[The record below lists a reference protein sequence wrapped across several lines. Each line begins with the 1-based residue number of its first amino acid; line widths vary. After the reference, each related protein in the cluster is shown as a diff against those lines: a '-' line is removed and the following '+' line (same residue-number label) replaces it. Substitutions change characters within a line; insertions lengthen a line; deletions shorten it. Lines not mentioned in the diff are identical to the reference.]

1 MSFEPGKPRDGLGRT
16 ASLGRNFG
24 HVWSAAG
31 CSNLGDGVVKVALPL
46 FAVQLTD
53 SPAGVAGVTVAAYL
67 PWILVSLPA
76 GALADRLD
84 RRTTMLVVNLARSAV
99 VGGLALLAV
108 QDTSG
113 LATIYIAAFALGT
126 GETLFDTSAQSLL
139 PAVVDRELARPE
151 GGFRASRSAKR
162 SEAPLKTRTRL
173 TRANSRLFALEQTT
187 NEFIGP
193 PLGGWLTGLGVAY
206 ALATS
211 SVLFLFAALFLSML
225 TGRYKPARSAGTTLR
240 EEIAEG
246 IRFLYGSTL
255 LRTTVIVVAIL
266 NLVGMATLAVLPL
279 YAIEPRPLNL
289 SEFGYGTLLLG
300 FGVGGLIG
308 STVAESLQRR
318 FGRARAL
325 VGAVA
330 GSTFWMFALALTRNI
345 VVIALAM
352 VLSGIGIMILN
363 VIGITFRQLVTPTRL
378 LGRVVAAHRVV
389 VLGVIP
395 VGAAAGGIV
404 AELVSFQALFG
415 LCGAIGLAMVVPAA
429 FFWRDEAMDSA
440 EANAV
445 GQS

>member
-1 MSFEPGKPRDGLGRT
+1 MGVEAGK
-16 ASLGRNFG
+16 LGRNFG

-31 CSNLGDGVVKVALPL
+31 CSNLGDGIVKVALPL

-67 PWILVSLPA
+67 PWVLLSLPA

-84 RRTTMLVVNLARSAV
+84 RRSTMLVVNLARAAV
-99 VGGLALLAV
+99 VGGLALFAV
-108 QDTSG
+108 QGTSG
-113 LATIYIAAFALGT
+113 LTTVYIAAFALGT

-139 PAVVDRELARPE
+139 PAVVDR
-151 GGFRASRSAKR
+151 
-162 SEAPLKTRTRL
+162 TTL

-187 NEFIGP
+187 NEFVGP
-193 PLGGWLTGLGVAY
+193 PLGGWLTGLGIAY

-211 SVLFLFAALFLSML
+211 SAFFLVAAVFLSML
-225 TGRYKPARSAGTTLR
+225 TGRYKPDRTAATTLR
-240 EEIAEG
+240 VEIVEG
-246 IRFLYGSTL
+246 VRFLYGSVL
-255 LRTTVIVVAIL
+255 LRTTVVIVAIL
-266 NLVGMATLAVLPL
+266 NFVGMATLAVLPL
-279 YAIEPRPLNL
+279 YAVEPRPLNL
-289 SEFGYGTLLLG
+289 SEFGYGLLLLG

-308 STVAESLQRR
+308 SIVAESIQRR

-330 GSTFWMFALALTRNI
+330 SSSIWMVALASTRNSA
-345 VVIALAM
+345 VIALAM

-363 VIGITFRQLVTPTRL
+363 VIGITFRQLITPTRL

-395 VGAAAGGIV
+395 LGAAAGGAI
-404 AELVSFQALFG
+404 AELVPFRVLFG
-415 LCGAIGLAMVVPAA
+415 LCGVVALAMVVPAA
-429 FFWRDEAMDSA
+429 FFWRDEAMDTA
-440 EANAV
+440 EAGAV

>member
-1 MSFEPGKPRDGLGRT
+1 MGVEAGK
-16 ASLGRNFG
+16 LGRNFG

-31 CSNLGDGVVKVALPL
+31 CSNLGDGIVKVALPL

-67 PWILVSLPA
+67 PWVLLSLPA

-84 RRTTMLVVNLARSAV
+84 RRSTMLVVNLARAAV
-99 VGGLALLAV
+99 VGGLALFAV
-108 QDTSG
+108 QGTSG
-113 LATIYIAAFALGT
+113 LTTVYIAAFALGT

-139 PAVVDRELARPE
+139 PAVVDR
-151 GGFRASRSAKR
+151 
-162 SEAPLKTRTRL
+162 TTL

-187 NEFIGP
+187 NEFVGP
-193 PLGGWLTGLGVAY
+193 PLGGWLTGLGIAY

-211 SVLFLFAALFLSML
+211 SAFFLVAAVFLSML
-225 TGRYKPARSAGTTLR
+225 TGRYKQDRTAATTLR
-240 EEIAEG
+240 VEIVEG
-246 IRFLYGSTL
+246 VRFLYGSVL
-255 LRTTVIVVAIL
+255 LRTTVVIVAIL
-266 NLVGMATLAVLPL
+266 NFVGMATLAVLPL
-279 YAIEPRPLNL
+279 YAVEPRPLNL
-289 SEFGYGTLLLG
+289 SEFGYGLLLLG

-308 STVAESLQRR
+308 SIVAESIQRR

-330 GSTFWMFALALTRNI
+330 SSSIWMVALASTRNSA
-345 VVIALAM
+345 VIALAM

-363 VIGITFRQLVTPTRL
+363 VIGITFRQLITPTRL

-395 VGAAAGGIV
+395 LGAAAGGAI
-404 AELVSFQALFG
+404 AELVPFRVLFG
-415 LCGAIGLAMVVPAA
+415 LCGVVALAMVVPAA
-429 FFWRDEAMDSA
+429 FFWRDEAMDTA
-440 EANAV
+440 EAGAV

>member
-1 MSFEPGKPRDGLGRT
+1 MGVEAGK
-16 ASLGRNFG
+16 LGRNFG

-31 CSNLGDGVVKVALPL
+31 CSNLGDGIVKVALPL

-67 PWILVSLPA
+67 PWVLLSLPA

-84 RRTTMLVVNLARSAV
+84 RRSTMLVVNLARAAV
-99 VGGLALLAV
+99 VGGLALFAV
-108 QDTSG
+108 QGTSG
-113 LATIYIAAFALGT
+113 LTTVYIAAFALGT

-139 PAVVDRELARPE
+139 PAVVDR
-151 GGFRASRSAKR
+151 
-162 SEAPLKTRTRL
+162 TTL

-187 NEFIGP
+187 NEFVGP
-193 PLGGWLTGLGVAY
+193 PLGGWLTGLGIAY

-211 SVLFLFAALFLSML
+211 SAFFLVAAVFLSML
-225 TGRYKPARSAGTTLR
+225 TGRYKQDRTAATTLR
-240 EEIAEG
+240 VEIVEG
-246 IRFLYGSTL
+246 VRFLYGSVL
-255 LRTTVIVVAIL
+255 LRTTVIIVAIL
-266 NLVGMATLAVLPL
+266 NFVGMATLAVLPL
-279 YAIEPRPLNL
+279 YAVEPRPLNL
-289 SEFGYGTLLLG
+289 SEFGYGLLLLG

-308 STVAESLQRR
+308 SIVAESIQRR

-330 GSTFWMFALALTRNI
+330 SSSIWMVALASTRNSA
-345 VVIALAM
+345 VIALAM

-363 VIGITFRQLVTPTRL
+363 VIGITFRQLITPTRL

-395 VGAAAGGIV
+395 LGAAAGGAI
-404 AELVSFQALFG
+404 AELVPFRVLFG
-415 LCGAIGLAMVVPAA
+415 LCGVVALAMVVPAA
-429 FFWRDEAMDSA
+429 FFWRDEAMDTA
-440 EANAV
+440 EAGAV

>member
-1 MSFEPGKPRDGLGRT
+1 MPTGIPPPRATTTGVLCKTVSLEPGKPRDGLGRT
-16 ASLGRNFG
+16 AELGRNFWR
-24 HVWSAAG
+24 VWSAAG
-31 CSNLGDGVVKVALPL
+31 CSNLGDGIVKVALPL

-84 RRTTMLVVNLARSAV
+84 RRTTMLVVNLARAAV

-108 QDTSG
+108 QESG
-113 LATIYIAAFALGT
+113 WLATIYVAAFALGT

-139 PAVVDRELARPE
+139 PAVVDRR
-151 GGFRASRSAKR
+151 
-162 SEAPLKTRTRL
+162 RL

-211 SVLFLFAALFLSML
+211 SMLFLGAAVFLSML
-225 TGRYKPARSAGTTLR
+225 TGRYKQARSVGTTLR
-240 EEIAEG
+240 VEIVEG
-246 IRFLYGSTL
+246 IRFLYGNTL
-255 LRTTVIVVAIL
+255 LRTTVIIVAIL

-279 YAIEPRPLNL
+279 YAIEPRPLDL
-289 SEFGYGTLLLG
+289 SEFGYGALLLG

-308 STVAESLQRR
+308 STVAESLQQHV
-318 FGRARAL
+318 GRARAL
-325 VGAVA
+325 VGAVTA
-330 GSTFWMFALALTRNI
+330 SSVWMVALALTRNI

-352 VLSGIGIMILN
+352 VLSGVGIMILN
-363 VIGITFRQLVTPTRL
+363 VIGITFRQLITPTRL

-395 VGAAAGGIV
+395 LGAAAGGAI
-404 AELVSFQALFG
+404 AELVPFRVLFG
-415 LCGAIGLAMVVPAA
+415 LCGVVGLAMVVPAA

-440 EANAV
+440 EAAAV
-445 GQS
+445 DQS

>member
-1 MSFEPGKPRDGLGRT
+1 MSSEPGKPRNGLGRT
-16 ASLGRNFG
+16 AKLGRNFG

-84 RRTTMLVVNLARSAV
+84 RRTTMLLVNLARAAV

-108 QDTSG
+108 QDTG
-113 LATIYIAAFALGT
+113 LGTVYIAAFALGT

-139 PAVVDRELARPE
+139 PSVVDRELARPE
-151 GGFRASRSAKR
+151 GGFQASRSAKR
-162 SEAPLKTRTRL
+162 SEAPLKARTRL

-211 SVLFLFAALFLSML
+211 SVLFLVAALFLSML
-225 TGRYKPARSAGTTLR
+225 TGRYKPARSPGTTLR
-240 EEIAEG
+240 VEIAEG

-308 STVAESLQRR
+308 STVAELLQRR
-318 FGRARAL
+318 FGRARSL

-330 GSTFWMFALALTRNI
+330 GSTVWMFALALTRNI
-345 VVIALAM
+345 VVIALAI
-352 VLSGIGIMILN
+352 VLSGIGVMILN

-378 LGRVVAAHRVV
+378 LGRIVAAHRVV

-395 VGAAAGGIV
+395 MGAAAGGII

-415 LCGAIGLAMVVPAA
+415 LCGVVGLAMVGPAA